1 MSRCLYNS
9 SFEEFIS
16 ADENLIFGVID
27 GGAHGVTLTTAKEAW
42 KAEISIMKDVISS
55 LKPKS
60 PFSFSITLYIILL
73 KPKSFSHKI
82 SPLTQCF

>member
-9 SFEEFIS
+9 SFDEFIS

-42 KAEISIMKDVISS
+42 KAIRLAVIQ
-55 LKPKS
+55 
-60 PFSFSITLYIILL
+60 IILHS
-73 KPKSFSHKI
+73 KSCSNKSQHKRH
-82 SPLTQCF
+82 SNRPQYDFL

>member
-42 KAEISIMKDVISS
+42 KAEISIMKLVQWQQAQPWDKRENS
-55 LKPKS
+55 LKDKT
-60 PFSFSITLYIILL
+60 FKEYITNGHIR
-73 KPKSFSHKI
+73 
-82 SPLTQCF
+82 